1 MDRDFLIKNSLTE
14 ISGSSFIIDMMYATS
29 ENIVMRPVYREV
41 GFGNRA
47 YAHLDVAVR
56 LQELAGEL
64 AKLEMKLRITDA
76 YRPPVAHR
84 RFFGTVAG

>member
-41 GFGNRA
+41 GFGNQA
-47 YAHLDVAVR
+47 
-56 LQELAGEL
+56 Q
-64 AKLEMKLRITDA
+64 
-76 YRPPVAHR
+76 R
-84 RFFGTVAG
+84 RCR